1 MRSEFKV
8 SGSRFKH
15 WLISKLA
22 NEQMRSEFKVST
34 SLNQGGFPERS
45 RRVSILKHLLIS
57 KLANEQMRS
66 EFKVSTP
73 LNQGGFP
80 ERSRRVIGVSSFEHS
95 LISRLANLPM
105 RREFKVS
112 GSMFKYLLI
121 ISLANLLITSSF
133 AQNATVKA
141 VLDSTQILIGDQVN
155 LDISVE
161 FNELIPVAWP
171 AFKDSITGQL
181 EIVQA
186 SIPDTIK
193 KETGETIIHQRLVLT
208 SFDTGFI
215 VLPPI
220 TFIFNGDSTQSLST
234 EPLLLFVSDIPV
246 EMEADIKDIKE
257 PYDVP
262 FNWKSLIKWGVLALI
277 IIALLIGG
285 FLLWKKYRK
294 VPEAPIARPKPKRPA
309 HEIALEKLEELRLKK
324 LWQNNQTKQFHI
336 ELSDIVREYIEFRY
350 DVLALEMT
358 TQETI
363 SALKLKGLEDTKT
376 QTLKQML
383 QMADLAKFAKYTPIS
398 NENEQCFDIARQFVN
413 ATLVMP
419 LDEPKIEEQKG

>member
-1 MRSEFKV
+1 MSMSSEDRSLKA
-8 SGSRFKH
+8 G
-15 WLISKLA
+15 
-22 NEQMRSEFKVST
+22 VST

-45 RRVSILKHLLIS
+45 RRVLWRKHLLVCLLAHLLIS
-57 KLANEQMRS
+57 
-66 EFKVSTP
+66 T
-73 LNQGGFP
+73 
-80 ERSRRVIGVSSFEHS
+80 
-95 LISRLANLPM
+95 
-105 RREFKVS
+105 
-112 GSMFKYLLI
+112 
-121 ISLANLLITSSF
+121 SF
-133 AQNATVKA
+133 AQNANVLA
-141 VLDSTQILIGDQVN
+141 VLDSQQILIGDQVN
-155 LDISVE
+155 LDLSVE

-171 AFKDSITGQL
+171 VFKDTITGQL
-181 EIVQA
+181 EIIQA
-186 SIPDTIK
+186 SIPDTVK
-193 KETGETIIHQRLVLT
+193 KETGEIIIHQRLVIT

-220 TFIFNGDSTQSLST
+220 TFLFNNDSSQTLST

-246 EMEADIKDIKE
+246 EMEADIKEIKE

-262 FNWKSLIKWGVLALI
+262 FNWKSLIKWGLLALLVIALI
-277 IIALLIGG
+277 IAGI
-285 FLLWKKYRK
+285 LLWKKYRK
-294 VPEAPIARPKPKRPA
+294 VPEAPVARPKPKRPA
-309 HEIALEKLEELRLKK
+309 HEIALEKLEELRQKK
-324 LWQNNQTKQFHI
+324 LWQNNQAKQFHI

-398 NENEQCFDIARQFVN
+398 NENEQCFDIARAFVN

-419 LDEPKIEEQKG
+419 LDEPKVEEGKG